1 MQGYWNA
8 PDATAAAFHDG
19 WFRTGDLM
27 LREPDGYLRFIARKK
42 DIIRRRGEN
51 ISGAELDR
59 VIGAHPAVAE
69 VATIGVPSELGD
81 EEVLAAVVLR
91 PGMHATAAEIADWV
105 RARLAA
111 YEVPRFV
118 AFVPALPQTAT
129 QRIEKYRLRGDTALL
144 AAAEDLAP
152 SPQTNRT
159 NAGKETVR

>member
-1 MQGYWNA
+1 YTYA
-8 PDATAAAFHDG
+8 ADRIEAEAAALSG
-19 WFRTGDLM
+19 GEDL
-27 LREPDGYLRFIARKK
+27 
-42 DIIRRRGEN
+42 
-51 ISGAELDR
+51 
-59 VIGAHPAVAE
+59 
-69 VATIGVPSELGD
+69 
-81 EEVLAAVVLR
+81 
-91 PGMHATAAEIADWV
+91 

-111 YEVPRFV
+111 YKVPRFV